1 MLHVLRMAR
10 YCTCNTT
17 FSLVAHLL
25 YRNMGGGRYTVDW
38 GFCSEVRPASWEK
51 DGGHGWIAWACVI
64 MAGVIG
70 GWLLWRLVSKA
81 LERAYDEGWL

>member
-1 MLHVLRMAR
+1 
-10 YCTCNTT
+10 
-17 FSLVAHLL
+17 
-25 YRNMGGGRYTVDW
+25 MGGVEGGILSIGDFAARASRLLGEGWWAWVDCL
-38 GFCSEVRPASWEK
+38 GL
-51 DGGHGWIAWACVI
+51 VI